1 MQLVL
6 VVQIRKA
13 IPGQAL
19 RAPGCLRLPEFLCN
33 RHMNAVRLSAL
44 RTGRIYP
51 PPPPP
56 HEISLLFIS
65 VSPYSRGTLSY
76 VWATT
81 LGEGR
86 GLHNN
91 ELEITNREWL
101 RMPEPDFYREDLE
114 LV

>member
-1 MQLVL
+1 MFEAPRISMQ
-6 VVQIRKA
+6 
-13 IPGQAL
+13 
-19 RAPGCLRLPEFLCN
+19 
-33 RHMNAVRLSAL
+33 SAHECSKIVSPTHRPHL
-44 RTGRIYP
+44 P

-56 HEISLLFIS
+56 PEISLLFIS